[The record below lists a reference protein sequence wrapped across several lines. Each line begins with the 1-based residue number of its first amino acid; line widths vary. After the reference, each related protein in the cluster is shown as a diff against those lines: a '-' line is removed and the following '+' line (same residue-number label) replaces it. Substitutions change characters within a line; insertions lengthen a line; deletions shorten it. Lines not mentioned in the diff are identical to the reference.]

1 MITRALS
8 VTEVNH
14 FIKTMLDGNSVLK
27 NLMVEGEIFNLKFHS
42 SGHVYFSLKDSQS
55 RIACVMFRNNVQN
68 LKFRPEEGMKIT
80 IKGGISVFERNGQYQ
95 IYVRSMEPQGVGA
108 LYKAFEQLKEK
119 YQALGWLDT
128 EQKKPLPE
136 YIRRVGIVTSPT
148 GAAIR
153 DMISVVRRRN
163 PQIHI
168 VIYGALVQGDG
179 AAEEIARGIETFN
192 RLGNADVIII
202 GRGGGSMEDL
212 WAFNEEI
219 VGEAIHA
226 SQLPVISAV
235 GHETDFTIAD
245 FVADMRAPTPSVA
258 GELVAENLLEWA
270 GTLTQLKSR
279 LLKAMNRHI
288 EKNRMALTQ
297 AAARLLRSGPE
308 NQVADMRLYLDALQ
322 DRMLRGMRFEIER
335 QRSRVESVSRRLDA
349 LNPLG
354 VLKRGYVLA
363 EDKSGGLVRSAAEAE
378 AAGTM
383 KLKFHDGEVIVS
395 VIKEGAEWQ
404 PKN

>member
-27 NLMVEGEIFNLKFHS
+27 NLMVEGEISNLKFHS

-80 IKGGISVFERNGQYQ
+80 IKGSISVFERNGQYQ

-108 LYKAFEQLKEK
+108 LYKAFEQLKTKFQE
-119 YQALGWLDT
+119 LGWLDA

-148 GAAIR
+148 GAAVR
-153 DMISVVRRRN
+153 DMISVIRRRN

-168 VIYGALVQGDG
+168 VIYPTLVQGDG
-179 AAEEIARGIETFN
+179 AAEGIAQGIETFN
-192 RLGNADVIII
+192 RLGSADVIII

-212 WAFNEEI
+212 WAFNEAV

-226 SQLPVISAV
+226 SQIPIISAV

-245 FVADMRAPTPSVA
+245 FVADLRAPTPSVA

-270 GTLTQLKSR
+270 GAVSQLESR
-279 LLKAMNRHI
+279 LLRAMNRQI
-288 EKNRMALTQ
+288 EKNREALTQ
-297 AAARLLRSGPE
+297 AAARILRSGPE
-308 NQVADMRLYLDALQ
+308 NQVADARLYLDALQ
-322 DRMLRGMRFEIER
+322 DRMQRSLRLKIER
-335 QRSRVESVSRRLDA
+335 QRTKVEAAARRLEA
-349 LNPLG
+349 LNPAG
-354 VLKRGYVLA
+354 VLGRGYVLA
-363 EDKSGGLVRSAAEAE
+363 EDRSGRLVRSVSEAA

-395 VIKEGAEWQ
+395 VIKEEPEWQ
-404 PKN
+404 PKS

>member
-14 FIKTMLDGNSVLK
+14 FIKTMLDSNSVLK
-27 NLMVEGEIFNLKFHS
+27 NLMVEGEISNLKFHS

-55 RIACVMFRNNVQN
+55 RIACVMFRNHVQN

-80 IKGGISVFERNGQYQ
+80 IKGSISVFERTGQYQ
-95 IYVRSMEPQGVGA
+95 IYVRGMEPQGVGA

-119 YQALGWLDT
+119 FQTLGWLAP
-128 EQKKPLPE
+128 EQKKPLPDF
-136 YIRRVGIVTSPT
+136 IRRVGIVTSPT

-153 DMISVVRRRN
+153 DMISVIRRRN

-168 VIYGALVQGDG
+168 VIYPTLVQGDG
-179 AAEEIARGIETFN
+179 AAEGIARGIETFN
-192 RLGNADVIII
+192 TLKNVDVIII

-212 WAFNEEI
+212 WAFNEEM
-219 VGEAIHA
+219 VGTAVHA
-226 SQLPVISAV
+226 SEIPVVSAV

-270 GTLTQLKSR
+270 GALTQLESR
-279 LLKAMNRHI
+279 MLRAMNRSI
-288 EKNRMALTQ
+288 EQKRRDLELATAQLLKNN
-297 AAARLLRSGPE
+297 PE
-308 NQVADMRLYLDALQ
+308 NQVAELRLYLDTLQ
-322 DRMLRGMRFEIER
+322 DRMQRSLKLELKR
-335 QRSRVESVSRRLDA
+335 QRERVIGLSRRLEA
-349 LNPLG
+349 LNPKN
-354 VLKRGYVLA
+354 VLKRGYALA
-363 EDKSGGLVRSAAEAE
+363 EDTTGKLVRSASQAE

-383 KLKFHDGEVIVS
+383 RLKFHDGEVIVS
-395 VIKEGAEWQ
+395 VIKEEDEWQ
-404 PKN
+404 PKS